1 MVALPKPKPRD
12 EGEIPPWMPVTTT
25 DGTGKRDPNATAG
38 RPAGDSQ
45 PFATSESLESWSSHV
60 AAVEARLM
68 RLSVERDELEGELG
82 RLPEGAGRTID
93 ERRRKQHAE
102 RRLEEL
108 NRSMSQARNQLK
120 QAQRVHLVG
129 A

>member
-1 MVALPKPKPRD
+1 
-12 EGEIPPWMPVTTT
+12 MPVTTT
-25 DGTGKRDPNATAG
+25 SSNGKRDPNATAG
-38 RPAGDSQ
+38 RPISDSQ
-45 PFATSESLESWSSHV
+45 PFATSESLQSWSHGV

-68 RLSVERDELEGELG
+68 QLSVERDELEGELG

-102 RRLEEL
+102 QRLDEL
-108 NRSMSQARNQLK
+108 NKSMSQARNQLK